1 MAEIVNSLFGIDP
14 QMLQQQRQVLDAN
27 QAYRFAQLD
36 PLQQATM
43 SIYQGGAGLGRAAT
57 QLLGGDE
64 QLNRATSLR
73 GLANQFDLT
82 TPEGLRQYA
91 EAAAAI
97 DPRVS
102 AQAAAEAERRT
113 LVQARTVSAL
123 RERPVNPENQAE
135 QNYLDAL
142 YAKYPDTVEGRAQ
155 AANEFSEWKTQRKE
169 RVSKAGAPTTILPGA
184 AKPTDLRTGREIV
197 MDLTK
202 ESKAR
207 LDTINRIGVW
217 ANNIVK
223 QGSTASVP
231 QLQRELV
238 KLAGDNQIGQNEV
251 RNILGSS
258 GFAGNIIEGV
268 NRFFTGLPT
277 DLKMADILK
286 AVQAIEAYY
295 AKQYNQGRSQAQAVL
310 SNSQFDPQI
319 VSTLVGPEYKVAS
332 ERTKGR
338 AAPAVGAVVQGYRFK
353 GGNPADQNN
362 WELVK

>member
-14 QMLQQQRQVLDAN
+14 LALQQQ
-27 QAYRFAQLD
+27 QASTDFNRAFQFAQLD
-36 PLQQATM
+36 PFQRANMAL
-43 SIYQGGAGLGRAAT
+43 YQSGSQLTRGVG
-57 QLLGGDE
+57 QLLGGDD

-73 GLANQFDLT
+73 NLANQFDLT

-123 RERPVNPENQAE
+123 RERQVNPQTQAE
-135 QNYLDAL
+135 QDYLNSL

-155 AANEFSEWKTQRKE
+155 AANEFAEWKTTRQE

-277 DLKMADILK
+277 DLKMTDILK
-286 AVQAIEAYY
+286 AVQAIEGYY

-332 ERTKGR
+332 EKAKGR

-353 GGNPADQNN
+353 GGNPADQKN